1 MKKRTSR
8 STSGPRRTSSR
19 SGTSGRTAGTGGAEA
34 AEDAKYKDS
43 PFAYV
48 LEAIRKI
55 DARGIPRVAHQGGDH
70 RPQRGAHAD
79 VQAVIRVEPEAS
91 HALVTHRDRPRAYR
105 DTPAP

>member
-19 SGTSGRTAGTGGAEA
+19 SGTSGRTAGTGGADA

-48 LEAIRKI
+48 LEAIRKMTPEEFRESLVRAGII
-55 DARGIPRVAHQGGDH
+55 DQNG
-70 RPQRGAHAD
+70 
-79 VQAVIRVEPEAS
+79 E
-91 HALVTHRDRPRAYR
+91 L
-105 DTPAP
+105 TPTYKR